1 MLRFVMPRDAVS
13 SKGLMWSATLMAPR
27 TRLPPVA
34 SVPDLAVAG
43 LQLPQLDRPALFD
56 TGAWTWVRDRRFPE
70 LATWFNAAV
79 EAGLILVCDLVV
91 LELTRLA
98 PNEPRAQEVAD
109 RLAAF
114 EAIPM
119 PVELWSRARR
129 TQLALATSGD
139 HRRVPPAD
147 LLLASAAEEAG
158 VTLVHYDRDY
168 ERIAEVSALRQEWLV
183 PDGTLAA

>member
-1 MLRFVMPRDAVS
+1 VADLR
-13 SKGLMWSATLMAPR
+13 LL
-27 TRLPPVA
+27 
-34 SVPDLAVAG
+34 
-43 LQLPQLDRPALFD
+43 QLDRPALFD

-79 EAGLILVCDLVV
+79 EAGLVLVCDLVI

-98 PNEPRAQEVAD
+98 PNEGRAREIAD
-109 RLAAF
+109 RLVAF

-119 PVELWSRARR
+119 PGELWSRARR
-129 TQLALATSGD
+129 TQLALAVNGD

-158 VTLVHYDRDY
+158 VPLIHYDRDY
-168 ERIAEVSALRQEWLV
+168 ERIAAASTLRHQWLV
-183 PDGTLAA
+183 PDGTLA

>member
-1 MLRFVMPRDAVS
+1 
-13 SKGLMWSATLMAPR
+13 MA
-27 TRLPPVA
+27 
-34 SVPDLAVAG
+34 D
-43 LQLPQLDRPALFD
+43 LQLLQLDRPALFD
-56 TGAWTWVRDRRFPE
+56 TGTWTWVRDHRFPE

-79 EAGLILVCDLVV
+79 EAGFVLVCDLVI

-98 PNEPRAQEVAD
+98 PNEHRAHEVAD

-119 PVELWSRARR
+119 PSELWSRARR
-129 TQLALATSGD
+129 AQLALAMNGD

-158 VTLVHYDRDY
+158 VVLVHYDRDY
-168 ERIAEVSALRQEWLV
+168 ERIAAVSGLRHQWLV
-183 PDGTLAA
+183 PDGTLA